1 MKMDIEQ
8 DHDEVSDVDFTATA
22 SEKNED
28 ITEEEKEQLAKK
40 ETRTVRNLRLLV
52 GFVLLCSALAASLLV
67 YFYIHKSEEDEFQR
81 RFEDDALKVLT
92 ALGATIQSTFTAVD
106 SLVVNIVS
114 FAEATNQTW
123 PFVIVDDFAV
133 RAKKTRSLSKAV
145 LLNMYQVVSDEDRL
159 DWEAFT
165 ATNHKWIDEALDIQE
180 ADPSFTGPIIRH
192 YPTVDVIHGYGEE
205 DSEYGTNRTGP
216 FLPWWHSYPLIAKY
230 PPYNW

>member
-1 MKMDIEQ
+1 MDIEQ
-8 DHDEVSDVDFTATA
+8 IDHDDSDPDYTTTA
-22 SEKNED
+22 SERNED
-28 ITEEEKEQLAKK
+28 ITEEEKQELAKK
-40 ETRTVRNLRLLV
+40 ETRAVRNIRLLV
-52 GFVLLCSALAASLLV
+52 GFVLLSSTLAASLLV
-67 YFYIHKSEEDEFQR
+67 YFYIHNNEEGEFHR
-81 RFEDDALKVLT
+81 RFDYDALKVAT
-92 ALGATIQSTFTAVD
+92 ELGATLQGTFTAVD

-165 ATNHKWIDEALDIQE
+165 AVNHDWIDEDLDVQE
-180 ADPSFTGPIIRH
+180 ADPTFTGPIIRD
-192 YPTVDVIHGYGEE
+192 YPAVDVIHGYGEE
-205 DSEYGTNRTGP
+205 DSEFGTNRTGP